1 MFVLHASQRH
11 KLRDEVDE
19 LLFDIYF
26 LVFGDLFLNLGDNF
40 DQGLLDVLDVCVIT
54 FFEILLEGNFF
65 FFLLKG

>member
-54 FFEILLEGNFF
+54 FFEILLEGNLLSFA
-65 FFLLKG
+65 LKG

>member
-54 FFEILLEGNFF
+54 FFEILLEGNFLSF
-65 FFLLKG
+65 ALKG

>member
-40 DQGLLDVLDVCVIT
+40 DQGLFDVLDVCVIT
-54 FFEILLEGNFF
+54 FFEILLEGNFLSF
-65 FFLLKG
+65 ALKG